1 MVKPGSVDE
10 VVLVEEVDRQAVVL
24 GQGGLVDLLL
34 PSSATSAVCWISK
47 LSSRVCFPV
56 HGQVGSSPAGCHLAR
71 PLQEFVGWPLGNAHQ
86 FLKQASVSHS
96 KLGMMGQN
104 PSPSRIPVYPHNFTS
119 SRSSHYCPHFPDG
132 EIEAQVKEGSF
143 PMLSQGVR
151 DGTCKIG

>member
-1 MVKPGSVDE
+1 MAR
-10 VVLVEEVDRQAVVL
+10 VEEVDRQAVVL
-24 GQGGLVDLLL
+24 GQGGLVALLL

-71 PLQEFVGWPLGNAHQ
+71 PLQEFVGWPLGSAHQ

-104 PSPSRIPVYPHNFTS
+104 PSPSQYILITS
-119 SRSSHYCPHFPDG
+119 
-132 EIEAQVKEGSF
+132 
-143 PMLSQGVR
+143 LVR
-151 DGTCKIG
+151 DVAIIVPIFRMGKLKLRSRKEVSQCCHEELEMGLVR